1 MFVCTEYP
9 DHSFYELAPL
19 DKRELLDELR
29 NKHLAFQSTQQVPP
43 ATGMV
48 PHIDH
53 AVVLKNLSDLCTQI
67 NLKVNNYNES
77 LCGSFFDTIDQK
89 VEAEGGVNSI
99 ILLKALN
106 EPKEQLFCLITA
118 FGKSGRTPSPC
129 NTRTLLVTK
138 SDVQNAG
145 PFQVHYK
152 SISWCISES
161 FTFPQ
166 NMTTLD
172 G

>member
-1 MFVCTEYP
+1 MLVCTEYP
-9 DHSFYELAPL
+9 DHSFYKLAPL
-19 DKRELLDELR
+19 DKRELLNELKS
-29 NKHLAFQSTQQVPP
+29 KHLAFQLTQQVPP

-48 PHIDH
+48 PHIYH
-53 AVVLKNLSDLCTQI
+53 VVILKNMSGLWTQI
-67 NLKVNNYNES
+67 NLKVDNYNES
-77 LCGSFFDTIDQK
+77 LWGSFFDTIDQK

-99 ILLKALN
+99 IPLKALN

-152 SISWCISES
+152 GISWCISES